1 MKQDK
6 QGNYIELADFLKL
19 KGVVGTGGQAKLLI
33 RAEKVRVNE
42 EIETRVR
49 RKLRDGFRV
58 ECSGKSFAVNI
69 SELK

>member
-33 RAEKVRVNE
+33 RAEKVKVDGE
-42 EIETRVR
+42 VETRVR
-49 RKLRDGFRV
+49 RKLRQGFVV
-58 ECSGKSFAVNI
+58 ECNENKFKV
-69 SELK
+69 EL